1 MQKVFVTGGAGFI
14 GRHLI
19 QALVEQGHEVTCL
32 MRSTSRLKLLEG
44 LPIQI
49 AKGDVTDID
58 SLRAALAGYDV
69 VYHLAGLTKALSL
82 RKLLDVNAAGT
93 HNVIQTAAARTNPPV
108 VILVSSLAVAGPSPA
123 NQPREPHET
132 PCPVSNYGA
141 SKLAGEIAAASL
153 ASQVPITIVRPPIV
167 FGEADMLSLELF
179 QPVVTFGVHTVPG
192 MAARNYSLV
201 HAGDLSQLLLL
212 AAERGRRLKASDRPL
227 DWRRWSEA
235 DGNRQSMLIDAGF
248 PAANGQGIYYA
259 ADDEQPTFAELGR
272 LIATAAGR
280 RRCLVLHT
288 PDAVVRGLGLAGEG
302 LGKLLGK
309 PMSLN
314 RDKAREATAGHWTC
328 STATAKA
335 ELGFAP
341 AAPLIERLRQTVAW
355 YREQGWI

>member
-19 QALVEQGHEVTCL
+19 QALVNQGHEVTCL

-49 AKGDVTDID
+49 AMGDVTDID
-58 SLRAALAGYDV
+58 SLHAALAGYDV

-82 RKLLDVNAAGT
+82 RKLIDVNAVGT
-93 HNVIQTAAARTNPPV
+93 HNLMQAAAARTNPPV
-108 VILVSSLAVAGPSPA
+108 VILVSSLAVAGPSLA
-123 NQPREPHET
+123 NQPREPHES
-132 PCPVSNYGA
+132 PCPISNYGF
-141 SKLAGEIAAASL
+141 SKLAGEIAAATFAGQL
-153 ASQVPITIVRPPIV
+153 PITIVRPPIV
-167 FGEADMLSLELF
+167 FGEADMLSLEIF

-192 MAARNYSLV
+192 MAERNYSLV
-201 HAGDLSQLLLL
+201 HAADLSQLMLA
-212 AAERGRRLKASDRPL
+212 AAERGQRLAACDRSM
-227 DWRRWSEA
+227 DWRQWSEA
-235 DGNRQSMLIDAGF
+235 NGSRQDLIASAGF
-248 PAANGQGIYYA
+248 PAAHGQGIYYA
-259 ADDEQPTFAELGR
+259 AADEHPTFADFGR
-272 LIATAAGR
+272 LIAQAAGR
-280 RRCLVLHT
+280 RGCLVLRT
-288 PDAVVRGLGLAGEG
+288 PDAVVRALGMAGEG

-328 STATAKA
+328 STATAKS

-341 AAPLIERLRQTVAW
+341 AAPLLERLRQTIDW

>member
-1 MQKVFVTGGAGFI
+1 
-14 GRHLI
+14 
-19 QALVEQGHEVTCL
+19 
-32 MRSTSRLKLLEG
+32 LEG

-49 AKGDVTDID
+49 AMGDVTDID

-69 VYHLAGLTKALSL
+69 VYHLAGLTKAMSL
-82 RKLLDVNAAGT
+82 RKLIDVNAVGT
-93 HNVIQTAAARTNPPV
+93 HNLIQTAAAQTNPPV

-132 PCPVSNYGA
+132 PCPVSNYGF
-141 SKLAGEIAAASL
+141 SKLAGEIAASTFAGQL
-153 ASQVPITIVRPPIV
+153 PITIVRPPIV

-179 QPVVTFGVHTVPG
+179 HPVVAFGVHTVPG

-201 HAGDLSQLLLL
+201 HAADLSQLLLT
-212 AAERGRRLKASDRPL
+212 AAERGSRLAANQRPSN
-227 DWRRWSEA
+227 WQHWVEA
-235 DGNRQSMLIDAGF
+235 NGNRQALVNDAGF
-248 PAANGQGIYYA
+248 PSAHGQGIYYA
-259 ADDEQPTFAELGR
+259 AADEQPTFAELGR
-272 LIATAAGR
+272 LIAKAAGR

-288 PDAVVRGLGLAGEG
+288 PDAIVRGLGLAGEG

-341 AAPLIERLRQTVAW
+341 AAPLLERLRQTIDW